1 MLSTSYGNGP
11 SNYFEVEN
19 VYNNAYFFRRHWLIF
34 IIIVIVIDLNN
45 YWTYWIIAYLLT
57 VPRNGIYILQASLN
71 LKSL

>member
-1 MLSTSYGNGP
+1 MATALTTISKWKM
-11 SNYFEVEN
+11 EN